1 MKYYS
6 EDLKKFYDS
15 EADLLKAEDEAKKQ
29 EDIAENSR
37 KEMARKIDEAN
48 DRIDRAYQS
57 YDAAKKQVNDI
68 INEAKKQVKNILDP
82 AKKEISDA
90 ENDRMEAIKEFN
102 EKYAGKYEIKKEDV
116 PGDQN
121 YIDKIKVQL
130 GTGDLPP
137 VIYGG
142 GYNLLDMVVAKDL
155 AVDLTDAVNSDAD
168 WKALYSD
175 TALATN
181 SRDGKIYASSMEGQV
196 IGYFYNKDLFKQA
209 GITEPAKTWDEFFQQ
224 CDKLKAAGITPLSMD
239 TADSAWVTQLWMGAM
254 VGTESDAGIEFMN
267 TMNPTDYN
275 TPEMIAAAE
284 KIQKMYQNY
293 TTQDA
298 IGGKYENA
306 ANNFLSGQ
314 TAMLANGPWMI
325 GDFSDTSMTEEGFA
339 DKVGVALFPGNF
351 VYDAPIQGYIVTK
364 QGDPKV
370 EEAAIEMVKF
380 FTSAEAQQ
388 TAMEMQGMVP
398 ASNTVE
404 LTDTAKDKYPLL
416 AEFLNLATTEGEKR
430 SDTLQATMYANL
442 LDVMSQQLPLLA
454 SGELD
459 AKGFCQTLTDAAAKN
474 Q

>member
-1 MKYYS
+1 MRQMPYGEKEEEPHMKTKRILS
-6 EDLKKFYDS
+6 LLMAGALLTGALTGCGSKKDDS
-15 EADLLKAEDEAKKQ
+15 AQSGDNSGVITINYPTFQCGTNTSAPVCDE
-29 EDIAENSR
+29 
-37 KEMARKIDEAN
+37 
-48 DRIDRAYQS
+48 
-57 YDAAKKQVNDI
+57 
-68 INEAKKQVKNILDP
+68 L
-82 AKKEISDA
+82 
-90 ENDRMEAIKEFN
+90 IKEFN

-209 GITEPAKTWDEFFQQ
+209 GITGPAKTWDEFFQQ

-254 VGTESDAGIEFMN
+254 VGTESDAGLEFMN

-364 QGDPKV
+364 QDDPKV

-416 AEFLNLATTEGEKR
+416 AEFLDLATTEGEKR
-430 SDTLQATMYANL
+430 SDTLQATMYSNL

>member
-1 MKYYS
+1 MKTKRILS
-6 EDLKKFYDS
+6 LLMAGALLTGALTGCGSKKDDS
-15 EADLLKAEDEAKKQ
+15 AQSGDSSGVITINYPTAQCGTNTSAPVCDE
-29 EDIAENSR
+29 
-37 KEMARKIDEAN
+37 
-48 DRIDRAYQS
+48 
-57 YDAAKKQVNDI
+57 
-68 INEAKKQVKNILDP
+68 L
-82 AKKEISDA
+82 
-90 ENDRMEAIKEFN
+90 IKEFN

-254 VGTESDAGIEFMN
+254 VGTESDAGLEFMN

-314 TAMLANGPWMI
+314 TAMEI
-325 GDFSDTSMTEEGFA
+325 
-339 DKVGVALFPGNF
+339 
-351 VYDAPIQGYIVTK
+351 
-364 QGDPKV
+364 
-370 EEAAIEMVKF
+370 
-380 FTSAEAQQ
+380 
-388 TAMEMQGMVP
+388 QGMVP

-416 AEFLNLATTEGEKR
+416 AEFLDLATTEGEKR